1 MQIVYHFANHYQMF
15 VIKQVKREMENREAF
30 TGISVEMEES
40 VEEVNWRQYNYN
52 QRGRGNYRGNYHQTN
67 YGSQGRGYKNNYNS
81 GYDKSGQQTGN
92 SSSVRKVG
100 NAADVQCL
108 LCGLK
113 GHKVTTCRKLPR
125 AQELIKQDKQQYWS
139 KRKGYTK
146 RSTNNNTTK
155 DHQINEINNSTVIN
169 EVENQEEGI
178 YDQDYNEMDDI
189 SFPTSD
195 LTEEEDQVY
204 YYDD

>member
-1 MQIVYHFANHYQMF
+1 MHPQALYQTCSNGHNF
-15 VIKQVKREMENREAF
+15 IAKVDSGASHNCISKSLSNR
-30 TGISVEMEES
+30 I
-40 VEEVNWRQYNYN
+40 
-52 QRGRGNYRGNYHQTN
+52 
-67 YGSQGRGYKNNYNS
+67 GYS
-81 GYDKSGQQTGN
+81 SSGQQTGN
-92 SSSVRKVG
+92 SSLVHKVG

-113 GHKVTTCRKLPR
+113 GHKVATCRKLPR

-146 RSTNNNTTK
+146 RSANNNAK
-155 DHQINEINNSTVIN
+155 SQQINEIDDATVIN
-169 EVENQEEGI
+169 EVENQEEGV
-178 YDQDYNEMDDI
+178 YDQDYNEMNDI

>member
-1 MQIVYHFANHYQMF
+1 MWHVYT
-15 VIKQVKREMENREAF
+15 QVHRERSYE
-30 TGISVEMEES
+30 G
-40 VEEVNWRQYNYN
+40 
-52 QRGRGNYRGNYHQTN
+52 
-67 YGSQGRGYKNNYNS
+67 QGRGYKNSYNS
-81 GYDKSGQQTGN
+81 GYGNSGQHTGN
-92 SSSVRKVG
+92 NSSVHKVG

-146 RSTNNNTTK
+146 RSANSNASKN
-155 DHQINEINNSTVIN
+155 HQINEIDDSTVIN

-178 YDQDYNEMDDI
+178 YDQTTMRWT
-189 SFPTSD
+189 TSVFQ
-195 LTEEEDQVY
+195 LVI
-204 YYDD
+204 